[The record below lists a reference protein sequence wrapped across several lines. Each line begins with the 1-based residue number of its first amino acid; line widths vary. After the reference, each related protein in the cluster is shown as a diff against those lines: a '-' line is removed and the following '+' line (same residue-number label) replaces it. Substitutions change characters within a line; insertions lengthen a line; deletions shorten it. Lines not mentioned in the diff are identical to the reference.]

1 MLGQPVTQELRVHQI
16 PSRGVVPLEL
26 VHIFVAGLLPPLMC
40 GRSSDSSHIKFEVL
54 ADACSNQ
61 SGWIVMFRKALPAK
75 FIVRIMP
82 ENCWI
87 RWFRSCAPMFLSDR
101 LVSDGALRS
110 SAGY

>member
-54 ADACSNQ
+54 WQMHVQTSLDGLSCS
-61 SGWIVMFRKALPAK
+61 GRP
-75 FIVRIMP
+75 
-82 ENCWI
+82 C
-87 RWFRSCAPMFLSDR
+87 R
-101 LVSDGALRS
+101 LNSLCE
-110 SAGY
+110 